1 MNGITV
7 DYRDRRP
14 IYEQL
19 VGNVCDLILRGIL
32 QPDEQLPS
40 VRALAAALGINPN
53 TIQKAYAELERRKL
67 VYSSPG
73 RGSFVSS
80 DLSKLAEEARTL
92 AMSALLD
99 AVSEAKRIGISR
111 EEVLRLI
118 DTMWITEEGGER
130 T

>member
-53 TIQKAYAELERRKL
+53 TIQKAYAELERRG
-67 VYSSPG
+67 VSYSLPG
-73 RGSFVSS
+73 RGNFIAS
-80 DLSKLAEEARTL
+80 DLSALRSAHRAELLAQIAQSMESAAAYGVSKAEIDALAADIFTDKEEKQR
-92 AMSALLD
+92 
-99 AVSEAKRIGISR
+99 
-111 EEVLRLI
+111 
-118 DTMWITEEGGER
+118 
-130 T
+130 

>member
-1 MNGITV
+1 MSGIKV

-19 VGNVCDLILRGIL
+19 VGNVCEMILRGVL

-40 VRALAAALGINPN
+40 VRALASELGINPN
-53 TIQKAYAELERRKL
+53 TIQKAYTELERRGL

-80 DLSKLAEEARTL
+80 DSGKLTEEARAH
-92 AMSALLD
+92 AM
-99 AVSEAKRIGISR
+99 EAFARAATEVKRTGISR
-111 EEVLRLI
+111 EEMLAALEAVW
-118 DTMWITEEGGER
+118 DA
-130 T
+130 